1 MKQVDLKFGGKIYFE
16 PYGEQEEKD
25 RIKIYDSDK
34 EYLDYFTVESLQ
46 EMADI
51 NQTSVQGILNGC
63 ADIITEDIDNV
74 VNLLDWLGIEWEA
87 IWPNKFRAMETL
99 HMDIHEFENNE
110 WINHIGNY
118 YIKIAEN

>member
-1 MKQVDLKFGGKIYFE
+1 MKQIDLKFGGKIYME
-16 PYGEQEEKD
+16 LYGKQEEKD

-46 EMADI
+46 EMADM
-51 NQTSVQGILNGC
+51 NQESVQDVLDGY
-63 ADIITEDIDNV
+63 ADSITKDVNSV
-74 VNLLDWLGIEWEA
+74 VNLLDWLGIEWEG

-110 WINHIGNY
+110 WINRIGNY

>member
-1 MKQVDLKFGGKIYFE
+1 MKQIDLRFGGKLYME
-16 PYGEQEEKD
+16 LYGEQEEKD

-46 EMADI
+46 EMADM
-51 NQTSVQGILNGC
+51 NEKSVQDILDEY
-63 ADIITEDIDNV
+63 AEEMSEKENV
-74 VNLLDWLGIEWEA
+74 IYLLDWLGIEWEA

-99 HMDIHEFENNE
+99 EMDIHEFDNNE
-110 WINHIGNY
+110 WINCIGNY